1 MSRSAPD
8 SLSDYTLID
17 DENNPF
23 LDEEDD
29 DIIIEPDRKNDLPKT
44 TQNSTKDFAP
54 PENTPSST
62 EGFFGF
68 NNFAAPF
75 AANQNVQVDERQ
87 FTGGST
93 LDESVV
99 TTIRR
104 DVDKIG
110 EKLLSTLWPLKLR
123 SKFNEV
129 QQRLGVN
136 FRVDTEEGEIEGDN
150 ESIAKILDWD
160 LWGPLLLILAF
171 SLVITYLQTRNLTDS
186 SSVGSSQVF
195 SGSFTLIWASF
206 AVLSLNLQ
214 LLSPNKNLSF
224 FQGVSILG
232 YSIFPI
238 ILGGVFAI
246 FVKWKLVR
254 LPLQLLMIIWSS
266 YCVYLILKIINN
278 SGANH
283 GEGDDRLALI
293 IGPIVLIFSVFSWLC
308 ITS

>member
-1 MSRSAPD
+1 MSRNLPVPD
-8 SLSDYTLID
+8 SDYTLID
-17 DENNPF
+17 EEANPF

-29 DIIIEPDRKNDLPKT
+29 DIIIEPDYKNDLPDSKHNTSRESALPET
-44 TQNSTKDFAP
+44 TQASG
-54 PENTPSST
+54 

-68 NNFAAPF
+68 NNFATPF
-75 AANQNVQVDERQ
+75 AANQAVQIDERQ

-93 LDESVV
+93 LDERVF

-129 QQRLGVN
+129 QQRFGVN
-136 FRVDTEEGEIEGDN
+136 LGAATEEGMMEEAADP
-150 ESIAKILDWD
+150 IAKVLDWD

-186 SSVGSSQVF
+186 TSVGSSEIF

-206 AVLSLNLQ
+206 AVLSWNLQ

-254 LPLQLLMIIWSS
+254 LPLQLIMILWSS

-278 SGANH
+278 SGINH
-283 GEGDDRLALI
+283 GEGDDRLGLI
-293 IGPIVLIFSVFSWLC
+293 IGPIVLVFSVLSWLC